1 MRHRQNQD
9 KLVHGESEEWA
20 EELIPQLT
28 RGLARVAARRPPLD
42 TVSNRDASALRSVH
56 AMTFGRLDFPYS
68 KC

>member
-9 KLVHGESEEWA
+9 WLVHGESEEWV
-20 EELIPQLT
+20 EDFIPQRT
-28 RGLARVAARRPPLD
+28 RGLARAAARRLPLD
-42 TVSNRDASALRSVH
+42 TVSNSDAAALRSVH